1 MKKEQW
7 YRASVWAIIIDADNN
22 FLLVKLSWEKD
33 DKYDFVKWWMY
44 ELEDYEET
52 LKREIFE
59 ELWEN
64 FKYEVIKKS
73 SWFFFYDWEKE
84 LQERKWFRWQLRQ
97 NFWVKYIS
105 GNIILPLEELS
116 DYKWVTKENIIE
128 ELRKSN
134 FPESEIIKFKE
145 DCKEKINI
153 IL

>member
-7 YRASVWAIIIDADNN
+7 YRASVWAIIIDSNYN
-22 FLLVKLSWEKD
+22 FLLVRLVWEKEE
-33 DKYDFVKWWMY
+33 KYDFVKWWMY
-44 ELEDYEET
+44 KWEDYEDT

-59 ELWEN
+59 ELWN
-64 FKYEVIKKS
+64 DFKYEIIWKS
-73 SWFFFYDWEKE
+73 SWYFFYDWSKE

>member
-7 YRASVWAIIIDADNN
+7 YRASVWAIIIDSNYN
-22 FLLVKLSWEKD
+22 FLLVRLVWEKEE
-33 DKYDFVKWWMY
+33 KYDFVKWWMY

>member
-7 YRASVWAIIIDADNN
+7 YRASVWAIIIDSNYN
-22 FLLVKLSWEKD
+22 FLLVRLVWEKEE
-33 DKYDFVKWWMY
+33 KYDFVKWWMY
-44 ELEDYEET
+44 KWEDYEDT

-59 ELWEN
+59 ELWN
-64 FKYEVIKKS
+64 DFKYEIIWKS
-73 SWFFFYDWEKE
+73 SWYFFYDWFKE

-105 GNIILPLEELS
+105 GNIVLPLEELS

-134 FPESEIIKFKE
+134 FPDSEIIKFKK

>member
-1 MKKEQW
+1 M
-7 YRASVWAIIIDADNN
+7 
-22 FLLVKLSWEKD
+22 
-33 DKYDFVKWWMY
+33 
-44 ELEDYEET
+44 
-52 LKREIFE
+52 
-59 ELWEN
+59 
-64 FKYEVIKKS
+64 
-73 SWFFFYDWEKE
+73 
-84 LQERKWFRWQLRQ
+84 QERKWFRWQLRQ

-134 FPESEIIKFKE
+134 FPDSEIIKFKK

>member
-7 YRASVWAIIIDADNN
+7 YRASVWTITIDTDNN

-33 DKYDFVKWWMY
+33 DKYAFVKWWMY
-44 ELEDYEET
+44 EWEDYEET